1 MKILYGVQG
10 TGNGHISRARVVARQ
25 FQEAGADVDYLFSGR
40 PKEDFFDM
48 EVFGDCMYRRG
59 LTFQTEN
66 GKTLYGKTLLKN
78 SLTRL
83 AWDILQLD
91 TSSYDYI
98 ITDFEPITAWAGKL
112 RNLPVIGIGHQY
124 AFEHPVPC
132 DGETALARN
141 IMKYFAPAKNSFGLH
156 WHHFN
161 CNILPPI
168 IDTSIQRHTPKDT
181 KTILVYLPFENQDY
195 VQSLLREIRGYRFVL
210 YAPSLQNQ
218 DAGHI
223 SLRKNSLQ
231 GFKEDL
237 ESAQGVICNSGFELI
252 SECLHLGLPV
262 LTKPLQKQME
272 QLSNAE
278 ALRHLDFATTSQE
291 LSQEIIQSWLNKD
304 IRRHSIQYPDVAGSL
319 VKWLLD
325 DRREQPDTLTKRL
338 WEQVGYS

>member
-40 PKEDFFDM
+40 PRKNFFDM

-66 GKTLYGKTLLKN
+66 GQTLYGKTLLKN

-91 TSSYDYI
+91 TSPYDYI

-112 RNLPVIGIGHQY
+112 RNVPVIGIGHQY

-141 IMKYFAPAKNSFGLH
+141 IMKYFAPAQHSFGLH

-161 CNILPPI
+161 SSILPPI
-168 IDTSIQRHTPKDT
+168 IDTSIQHQPGKDIR
-181 KTILVYLPFENQDY
+181 TILVYLPFENQDY
-195 VQSLLREIRGYRFVL
+195 VQSLLKEVRDFRFAL
-210 YAPSLQNQ
+210 YAPNLVDQ
-218 DAGHI
+218 DLGHL
-223 SLRKNSLQ
+223 SLRKNSLK
-231 GFKEDL
+231 GFREDL
-237 ESAQGVICNSGFELI
+237 ESAHGVICNSGFELI
-252 SECLHLGLPV
+252 SECLHLGIPV

-278 ALRHLDFATTSQE
+278 ALRHLDYATTSRE
-291 LSQEIIQSWLNKD
+291 LSQEIIQSWLQKG
-304 IRRHSIQYPDVAGSL
+304 IRRRSVTYPNVAGSL

-325 DRREQPDTLTKRL
+325 DHREQPANLSKRL
-338 WEQVGYS
+338 WEQVGYG